1 MRIPA
6 AVFARRRSQRL
17 GWAVAAALHIAVPLG
32 GAALFALAQCAA
44 AQAPATA
51 PAPAPARAV
60 WNVAV
65 AAGDI
70 DRSNLPLRARVVLPA
85 GLAAA
90 DGETVKL
97 KLADGSRV
105 DGQLVPTGLLASD
118 GVLPAE
124 AAAGDTVR
132 DVLFMLPKLPA
143 GSRVEL
149 EAELP
154 AAANGKEPR
163 LQWAESDACATLLV
177 AGKPLLRYEMP
188 AYDDSSAETRVKTYK
203 PFHHVF
209 DPATGI
215 RLTKGD
221 GGLYTHHRGIFF
233 GYNRISHGEA
243 LQTASDCWHCKGRAR
258 QEHRDILAQVAGSV
272 AAVQQ
277 VVIDWIGSD
286 GLPLAEEIRELT
298 AVPARNGTVIEFASR
313 LAADAAVRLDG
324 DPQHAGVHFRAAS
337 EVAESTKGE
346 TYYLRPDGRAEPG
359 QFRNWP
365 QDMSYVDA
373 PWHAASFVVGGQRYT
388 VLRINRPANPGEAR
402 MSERDYARFGSYF
415 EHDLEPEL
423 PLLVGYRFWVQPG
436 EMTVEDAARIAADY
450 ATPAEVVVEAVEAAA
465 EE

>member
-1 MRIPA
+1 MRITA
-6 AVFARRRSQRL
+6 AVFAPRLGLLL
-17 GWAVAAALHIAVPLG
+17 GWAAAAGVAVVSGKP
-32 GAALFALAQCAA
+32 AW

-51 PAPAPARAV
+51 PAPPQAV
-60 WNVAV
+60 WKVDV
-65 AAGDI
+65 SAGDV
-70 DRSNLPLRARVVLPA
+70 DRSNLPLRARVVLPV

-105 DGQLVPTGLLASD
+105 DGQLVPTGLLAAD

-149 EAELP
+149 QAELP
-154 AAANGKEPR
+154 AAAHGKEPR
-163 LQWAESDACATLLV
+163 LQWAEADACATLLV

-258 QEHRDILAQVAGSV
+258 QEHRDIRGQVAGPV

-298 AVPARNGTVIEFASR
+298 AVPVRNGTVIEFASR
-313 LAADAAVRLDG
+313 LTADAPVRLDG

-337 EVAESTKGE
+337 EVADSTKGE

-388 VLRINRPANPGEAR
+388 VLRIHRPANPGEAR

-415 EHDLEPEL
+415 EHDLDPEV
-423 PLLVGYRFWVQPG
+423 PLFVGYRFWVQPG

-465 EE
+465 GE